1 MTKLITRIAL
11 VALALGAT
19 AARADEAH
27 RQAFEQARA
36 AAFATADADGNGVLS
51 PAEYAAFHDAMKA
64 QLEQFRF
71 NKLDTNGDGV
81 VSLEEIQAGR
91 MMGHHGCHH
100 GDKGGDDK
108 APM

>member
-11 VALALGAT
+11 VTLALGAT
-19 AARADEAH
+19 AAMADEAH
-27 RQAFEQARA
+27 RQAFQQARA

-51 PAEYAAFHDAMKA
+51 PTEFAAFHDAMKA
-64 QLEQFRF
+64 QFEQLRF

-81 VSLEEIQAGR
+81 LSVEEIQADR
-91 MMGHHGCHH
+91 PMGHHHCR